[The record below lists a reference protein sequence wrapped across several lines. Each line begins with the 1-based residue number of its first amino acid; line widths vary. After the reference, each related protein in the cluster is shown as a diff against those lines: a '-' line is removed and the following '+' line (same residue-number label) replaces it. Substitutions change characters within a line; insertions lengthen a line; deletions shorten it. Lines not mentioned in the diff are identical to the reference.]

1 MKTLLGSLLLPLPLL
16 LAACSDTPSPPVD
29 SAEPPPVDTAEAQ
42 AAEATEP
49 PAAQRLEAS
58 ELGSTTPVHAFG
70 DVLLAGQPGTDDLAL
85 ARERGVVA
93 VIDLRLPAESRPFD
107 EPARLAELGMV
118 YHNPGFGSPEQLTD
132 ELFDEVRTVL
142 RDEESRP
149 VLLHCASANRVGAV
163 WLAHRV
169 LDDGVS
175 FEEALPEA
183 QQVGLRSP
191 ALLEAARSYVERM
204 QAE

>member
-70 DVLLAGQPGTDDLAL
+70 DVLLCSGQ
-85 ARERGVVA
+85 
-93 VIDLRLPAESRPFD
+93 SN
-107 EPARLAELGMV
+107 MV
-118 YHNPGFGSPEQLTD
+118 YPVVESFYGAAERAAADHPIHPAFAEGAYLTA
-132 ELFDEVRTVL
+132 
-142 RDEESRP
+142 
-149 VLLHCASANRVGAV
+149 VLLHV
-163 WLAHRV
+163 H
-169 LDDGVS
+169 
-175 FEEALPEA
+175 
-183 QQVGLRSP
+183 
-191 ALLEAARSYVERM
+191 
-204 QAE
+204 